1 MDLVAEHLEFREA
14 VCRKFGCAPEA
25 YAEAVFSHCLYPHA
39 AGSAKLI
46 RWLKPDCFA
55 ADFELIHQ
63 IATVT
68 VMRQV
73 RAEVENHRYHYPS
86 ATLLRRFLRIR
97 LSGRR
102 VIQLADEAFAPLPTA
117 ATSPPPL
124 PQG

>member
-1 MDLVAEHLEFREA
+1 MAVVAESLEFREA

-25 YAEAVFSHCLYPHA
+25 YPETVFSHCLYPHA
-39 AGSAKLI
+39 AGSVKLI
-46 RWLKPDCFA
+46 RWLKPDYFA

-68 VMRQV
+68 EMRQV
-73 RAEVENHRYHYPS
+73 RAEVENHRYHNPS

-102 VIQLADEAFAPLPTA
+102 VIQLADQIFARPPA
-117 ATSPPPL
+117 ATSFASPL
-124 PQG
+124 SET